1 MKRLLLAPLI
11 LGLTAPVQAR
21 PPGLKP
27 DLKVGQCTE
36 TTVKKLFTRWPKDFY
51 SDGVIEKYGV
61 GWEDQTGIINFSNDL
76 TVYLYRNLKAT
87 NSKWNPLTISG
98 SLDFKDAKNL
108 YLNGDKIKVC
118 LKFIPT
124 ECRKTVPDIRGE
136 IYSITNQRT
145 RKTHYGHFG
154 RNQCGGA

>member
-51 SDGVIEKYGV
+51 SDEDIEKYGV
-61 GWEDQTGIINFSNDL
+61 DWEDQTGIINFSNEL
-76 TVYLYRNLKAT
+76 TVYLYRNRKLSRRLNYK
-87 NSKWNPLTISG
+87 N
-98 SLDFKDAKNL
+98 AKNM
-108 YLNGDKIKVC
+108 YLNGDKTKVC

-124 ECRKTVPDIRGE
+124 ECRKRVPDSRGE

-145 RKTHYGHFG
+145 RKTHFGQYG